1 MHAAA
6 GACEDPQQSC
16 NLVCLPCS
24 LPGRTCCD
32 DGTCLNGLECDPTT
46 MTCTDAP
53 RAAPRAF
60 VIPADY
66 TVTQCL
72 SDGVVVQSPTPD
84 AMVPPIGSFFI
95 NTAAAP
101 TDPADICID
110 CGQFGAV
117 VTAVGE
123 PQPCDSQGAP
133 CVEVQLTT
141 RPALLSEIFT
151 PEALQIGNL
160 TEFSGATLF
169 EATGCGEAS
178 SRRLAGVR
186 RLHAVAHMVRDLR
199 MLQMCMPV
207 VVLCARH
214 CASGVL

>member
-1 MHAAA
+1 
-6 GACEDPQQSC
+6 
-16 NLVCLPCS
+16 
-24 LPGRTCCD
+24 
-32 DGTCLNGLECDPTT
+32 

-60 VIPADY
+60 VIPGDY

-84 AMVPPIGSFFI
+84 AMVPPVGSFFI
-95 NTAAAP
+95 NAAAAP
-101 TDPADICID
+101 TDPADVCID

-123 PQPCDSQGAP
+123 PQLCDSQDTA

-151 PEALQIGNL
+151 PEALEIGNL
-160 TEFSGATLF
+160 TEFGGATLF
-169 EATGCGEAS
+169 EANGCGDPLEAA
-178 SRRLAGVR
+178 SRRLAGVLR
-186 RLHAVAHMVRDLR
+186 SPTCHGRHGPAHARNLHASGFVR
-199 MLQMCMPV
+199 C
-207 VVLCARH
+207 
-214 CASGVL
+214 